1 MKLSLSTEWLFF
13 HLWKKNPDTNS
24 SCPGVFVADTIIY
37 RWAQPY
43 FWYFTAK
50 DGQILRKT
58 KERIFVEQ
66 IEEIFQKTGDISA
79 LYLQSQQNKII
90 FEYFEKGEFV
100 QFLHQR
106 EKALNALLQKFVEPK
121 SSRNSM
127 IKVSWSPQ
135 FCLLSR
141 KTNNND
147 LKNNK
152 IPIEDRLVTFE
163 GPEHLSTTDSIASP
177 ILSADIEQICLN
189 IVKHIQD
196 VSGGNIQISRMVL
209 FFKIDEKNRLW
220 LLFSSGV
227 KVRQKF
233 INEETV
239 SDFPKQKERIQSPIM
254 ILQTQLKIGQ
264 TSKFSVD
271 TQGFVKQTGS
281 SCNNCSLQGE
291 MYELTVQQYIASYDQ
306 GIFDEETLII
316 RQKVAKNP
324 VKKSDNE
331 EDYYVEGSLNI
342 PGLLL
347 KIWGK
352 MDIEKYK
359 NLRNNMS
366 FMNLKLQLCLDCYL
380 KFTRIHVESKSEREA
395 KQKIV
400 SIPPL
405 WQPSKTKIQN
415 NQETLTLV
423 SSTKQN
429 KMYHT
434 PAKQVQQP
442 SFQQQQKQ
450 QSQYQSQQQL
460 QQQQSQ
466 QSQLTIQQQPQ
477 SSIVIPKL
485 NLPSKD
491 ISERVIAT
499 THHTDRQS
507 NFPSKRVA
515 KIYNNLQGVSLPH
528 SQSSLNTTR
537 STYTHSQRI
546 VSIQQ
551 LKEILQTEQL

>member
-66 IEEIFQKTGDISA
+66 IEEIFQKSGDISA

-90 FEYFEKGEFV
+90 FEYFEKGEFI

-141 KTNNND
+141 KTNNSD

-177 ILSADIEQICLN
+177 ILSSDIEQICLN

-271 TQGFVKQTGS
+271 TQGYVKQTGS
-281 SCNNCSLQGE
+281 SCNNCSIQGE

-306 GIFDEETLII
+306 GIFDEETFII

-366 FMNLKLQLCLDCYL
+366 FMSLKLQLCLDCYL
-380 KFTRIHVESKSEREA
+380 KFTKIHVESKSEREA
-395 KQKIV
+395 KQTV
-400 SIPPL
+400 
-405 WQPSKTKIQN
+405 PSKTKIQN

-423 SSTKQN
+423 SSSKQN

-434 PAKQVQQP
+434 PSKQVQQ
-442 SFQQQQKQ
+442 SSYQLQKQ
-450 QSQYQSQQQL
+450 QSQQ
-460 QQQQSQ
+460 Q

-537 STYTHSQRI
+537 STITHSQRI

-551 LKEILQTEQL
+551 LKEILQTEQI